1 MQHNLQQ
8 IEETPMSPAPKNSQV
23 PSPEEIHAEASEFGA
38 NLVGL
43 FLKSVERFAELQK
56 QSIDVAVQQSAEMS
70 DVVKKMTEKLPG
82 APRPVVF
89 DLATGNVAR
98 CADTQ
103 KSAITFVVEQS
114 KAMTDTLKDRSLSAK
129 DLTESNSKAVK
140 QTLER
145 SFAVNKKVLENTA
158 AGAKAMLDAAK
169 DQFGLRGTQAEAM
182 TDSFIKGIDTAIDAQ
197 KKVMDIAAA

>member
-1 MQHNLQQ
+1 
-8 IEETPMSPAPKNSQV
+8 MSPAPKTSQV
-23 PSPEEIHAEASEFGA
+23 PSPEDIHAEATEFGA
-38 NLVGL
+38 NLAGL

-56 QSIDVAVQQSAEMS
+56 QSIDVAVQQSTEMS
-70 DVVKKMTEKLPG
+70 EVVKKMAEKLPG
-82 APRPVVF
+82 APRPAVF
-89 DLATGNVAR
+89 EMAAGNVAR

-103 KSAITFVVEQS
+103 KSAINFVVEQS
-114 KAMTDTLKDRSLSAK
+114 KVWTDTIKDRSLTAK
-129 DLTESNSKAVK
+129 DLSDSNGKTVK

-158 AGAKAMLDAAK
+158 AGAKAMMDAAK
-169 DQFGLRGTQAEAM
+169 EQFGLRGTQAEAM

>member
-1 MQHNLQQ
+1 
-8 IEETPMSPAPKNSQV
+8 MSPAPKTSQV
-23 PSPEEIHAEASEFGA
+23 PSPEDIHAEATEFGA
-38 NLVGL
+38 NLAGL

-56 QSIDVAVQQSAEMS
+56 QSIDVAVQQSTEMS
-70 DVVKKMTEKLPG
+70 EVREEDGREVAG
-82 APRPVVF
+82 APRPAVF
-89 DLATGNVAR
+89 EMAAGNVAR

-103 KSAITFVVEQS
+103 KSAINFVVEQS
-114 KAMTDTLKDRSLSAK
+114 KVWTDTIKDRGLTAK
-129 DLTESNSKAVK
+129 DLSDSNGKTVK

-158 AGAKAMLDAAK
+158 AGAKAMMDAAK
-169 DQFGLRGTQAEAM
+169 EQFGLRGTQAEAM

>member
-1 MQHNLQQ
+1 
-8 IEETPMSPAPKNSQV
+8 MSPAPKTSQV

-38 NLVGL
+38 NLAGL

-56 QSIDVAVQQSAEMS
+56 QSIDVAVQQSAEIS

-103 KSAITFVVEQS
+103 KSAINFVVEQS
-114 KAMTDTLKDRSLSAK
+114 KALTDTLKDRSLSAK
-129 DLTESNSKAVK
+129 DLTDSNSKAVK

-145 SFAVNKKVLENTA
+145 SFAVNKKVLEHTA
-158 AGAKAMLDAAK
+158 AGAKAMMDAAK
-169 DQFGLRGTQAEAM
+169 EQFGLRGTQAEAL
-182 TDSFIKGIDTAIDAQ
+182 TDSILKGIDTAIDAQ